1 MIYILQQPLLF
12 VKIIFHYVIAMFV
25 VGTFFVFRNFVET
38 LCVSWAFSLVE
49 YVAVWA
55 LKIPVPHTDVL
66 KTHESQSVSTKL
78 RESKGTGSEHLS
90 QTCYLLP
97 RQLFF
102 LNLSYM
108 VASWRHNL
116 NQAEKIRLLKQRFL
130 PIFFFIVV
138 FFRKSQKIMQL
149 FFCLTAI

>member
-1 MIYILQQPLLF
+1 MSICEGF
-12 VKIIFHYVIAMFV
+12 VSSVRWH
-25 VGTFFVFRNFVET
+25 FFVFRNSVET
-38 LCVSWAFSLVE
+38 LCISWAFSLVE

-78 RESKGTGSEHLS
+78 LESKGTGSEHLS
-90 QTCYLLP
+90 HTCYLLP

-108 VASWRHNL
+108 VAFWRHNL

-130 PIFFFIVV
+130 PILFFIVV
-138 FFRKSQKIMQL
+138 FFRKSQKTMQL